1 MKYLGAHVSTAGG
14 VHTAPRRAQALG
26 AAAFAIFTRN
36 QRRWAAKPLAEQEVG
51 AFREQCAAVGIPL
64 QRVLPHAGY
73 LINLGAPD
81 AAVVRKSQAAFLDEF
96 ERCRRLGLRCLNFH
110 PGSHLGKMDD
120 AACMDQITSFLNRA
134 IAEIPEV
141 TAVYECTAGQGSHL
155 GHTFA
160 QLAGLIDRIED
171 KSRIGVCLDTCHL
184 HAAGYD
190 LTTAAAYERTMR
202 EFEQVVGLRY
212 LAGAHLNDSKTELGS
227 RVDRHAS
234 LGRGTMGWEPFRLL
248 MNDPRFD
255 DLPLI
260 TETVDPELW
269 AEELTRLRALVG
281 RTEGCAPPAGRA
293 VTPRPAVN
301 PAAGAPPGAR
311 SGTPRPRDRGGTA
324 GRRPPGC
331 GPAHR
336 PPRRRP
342 PPAGRGPPPGRR

>member
-1 MKYLGAHVSTAGG
+1 MKLLGAHVSTAGG
-14 VHTAPRRAQALG
+14 VHTAPERARALG

-36 QRRWAAKPLAEQEVG
+36 QRRWAAKPLADDEAA
-51 AFREQCAAVGIPL
+51 AFRDQCAAYGFPL
-64 QRVLPHAGY
+64 HHVLPHAGY

-81 AAVVRKSQAAFLDEF
+81 AEIVRKSQAGFLNEL
-96 ERCRRLGLRCLNFH
+96 ERCRRLGLRYLNFH

-120 AACMDQITSFLNRA
+120 AACMEQITSFLNRA

-141 TAVYECTAGQGSHL
+141 IAVYECTAGQGSHL
-155 GHTFA
+155 GHSFE
-160 QLAGLIDRIED
+160 QLAGLIEGIED

-190 LTTAAAYERTMR
+190 LTTAAAYEHTMQ

-234 LGRGTMGWEPFRLL
+234 LGQGTMGWEPFRLL

-260 TETVDPELW
+260 TETVDQELW
-269 AEELTRLRALVG
+269 AKELTQLRAL
-281 RTEGCAPPAGRA
+281 AGR
-293 VTPRPAVN
+293 
-301 PAAGAPPGAR
+301 
-311 SGTPRPRDRGGTA
+311 SDR
-324 GRRPPGC
+324 R
-331 GPAHR
+331 
-336 PPRRRP
+336 
-342 PPAGRGPPPGRR
+342 

>member
-14 VHTAPRRAQALG
+14 VRTAPQRAQALG
-26 AAAFAIFTRN
+26 ATAFAIFTRN
-36 QRRWAAKPLAEQEVG
+36 QRRWEAKPLTEEEAR

-120 AACMDQITSFLNRA
+120 AACMDQITAFLNRA

-141 TAVYECTAGQGSHL
+141 TPVYECTAGQGSHL
-155 GHTFA
+155 GRTFA

-190 LTTAAAYERTMR
+190 LTTAEAYERTMR

-212 LAGAHLNDSKTELGS
+212 LAGAHLNDSKTGLGS

-260 TETVDPELW
+260 TETVDPDLW

-281 RTEGCAPPAGRA
+281 RTEACAPPQGGAG
-293 VTPRPAVN
+293 P
-301 PAAGAPPGAR
+301 
-311 SGTPRPRDRGGTA
+311 
-324 GRRPPGC
+324 
-331 GPAHR
+331 
-336 PPRRRP
+336 
-342 PPAGRGPPPGRR
+342 